1 MAFWPKWLSFGG
13 AAANRRF
20 FGIQVDG
27 TSGTPAST
35 KPITDDTALQL
46 SAVWACT
53 KIISET
59 VAGMPINFYEPGPNG
74 TRTLIPDFHLSR
86 LLNRMPNRWQ
96 TGVEFKNTTTIS
108 QSMRGNSYALKQFGT
123 RGQLIGLV
131 PLMASQMQVQLL
143 DDGSKVFMYSNG
155 KTTTAYAEQNIWH
168 MMMMPSNAVIGLSP
182 LEYAA
187 RSMGIATE
195 AEDRV
200 GTLARNGFKP
210 TGVLMIDT
218 TLTDD
223 QRTQVRKQ
231 FSDLAAGQGD
241 PLKVLEAGMKYQ
253 QISLSPKDVQLL
265 ETRRFQIEDIAR
277 FWGVPSVL
285 INDTEAGTVW
295 GSGIEQ
301 IVEGFYKFT
310 IRPYLERYEASI
322 EKNLLTPAERGNIR
336 AEFDFSALLRGDET
350 ARIKNAAAEISGGLK
365 SINEARKALDGSEP
379 VEGGDK
385 IFLQQQMTPI
395 EELKNDTQNLTIS
408 SGT

>member
-1 MAFWPKWLSFGG
+1 MAFWPKWLSWGSV
-13 AAANRRF
+13 ANRRF
-20 FGIQVDG
+20 FGLQLDG
-27 TSGTPAST
+27 TGGATTT
-35 KPITDDTALQL
+35 KPVNDDTALQL

-59 VAGMPINFYEPGPNG
+59 VAGMPINFYEKNSDG
-74 TRTLIPDFHLSR
+74 TRTLVPDFHLSR
-86 LLNRMPNRWQ
+86 LLNRLPNRWQ

-123 RGQLIGLV
+123 GGKLIGLV
-131 PLMASQMQVQLL
+131 PLMASQMQVKLL
-143 DDGSKVFMYSNG
+143 DDGSKVFIYSNG
-155 KTTTAYAEQNIWH
+155 KTTTVYAEQNIWH

-187 RSMGIATE
+187 RSMGIATS

-200 GTLARNGFKP
+200 ATLANNGFKP
-210 TGVLMIDT
+210 TGVLMIDS
-218 TLTDD
+218 TLNDV

-322 EKNLLTPAERGNIR
+322 EKNLLTPAERGKFE
-336 AEFDFSALLRGDET
+336 AEFDFSALLRGDEKT
-350 ARIKNAAAEISGGLK
+350 RIENAAKEINGGLK
-365 SINEARKALDGSEP
+365 TINEARKGLDGSEP
-379 VEGGDK
+379 VEGGNK

-395 EELKNDTQNLTIS
+395 EELKNDTSNLTIS